1 MLIILYAIMI
11 GWSIYGNVMVLMIVR
26 KTRSLQNVNNLLV
39 SNLAICDIILSTV
52 CTPFKFH
59 SALIQRWDLP
69 EVMCK
74 LCPYI
79 ENVCINLQVLILVL
93 IAHERYVK
101 WLECLLRVM
110 LCKKGQIAAQGFR
123 DNFQFL
129 CQNFI
134 LPNQILLK
142 AHD

>member
-11 GWSIYGNVMVLMIVR
+11 GWSIYGNVMVLVIVR
-26 KTRSLQNVNNLLV
+26 KTHSLQNVNNLLV

-101 WLECLLRVM
+101 WLECLLIS
-110 LCKKGQIAAQGFR
+110 QIQVV
-123 DNFQFL
+123 
-129 CQNFI
+129 
-134 LPNQILLK
+134 
-142 AHD
+142 

>member
-1 MLIILYAIMI
+1 MLITLYTIMI

-101 WLECLLRVM
+101 WLECLLIS
-110 LCKKGQIAAQGFR
+110 QIG
-123 DNFQFL
+123 
-129 CQNFI
+129 
-134 LPNQILLK
+134 
-142 AHD
+142 

>member
-1 MLIILYAIMI
+1 MLITLYTIMI
-11 GWSIYGNVMVLMIVR
+11 GWSIYGNVMVLIIVR

-101 WLECLLRVM
+101 RLECLLIS
-110 LCKKGQIAAQGFR
+110 QI
-123 DNFQFL
+123 
-129 CQNFI
+129 
-134 LPNQILLK
+134 
-142 AHD
+142 